1 VAQGGG
7 VICHGDERTTDPS
20 FSDGPWGRESLR
32 SSARRDREPRGDRAA
47 RWAGKG
53 AARSPGSGLQGPF
66 PFLQIG
72 VSKLGAREAGRG
84 HVAGRPRARMTMGGA
99 LCALRELQRGYLVLE
114 VHLPSGAVRQEAVEP
129 GRARRAEDL
138 RRVAPA
144 GSQAGLPAHLSHLR
158 RHLQGAPYAET
169 EDGSPG
175 GRFGW

>member
-1 VAQGGG
+1 MAQGGG

-129 GRARRAEDL
+129 GRARRAGGPPQSRTSWLAGWLACPPQPPPPPPPGGAL
-138 RRVAPA
+138 RRN
-144 GSQAGLPAHLSHLR
+144 
-158 RHLQGAPYAET
+158 
-169 EDGSPG
+169 
-175 GRFGW
+175 